1 MPPQRATLKVLV
13 GPHAGDVL
21 GIERGSCR
29 LLGRHLSEHET
40 ALMDRDG
47 NRVLD
52 AQLNDLLHRQLRRGD
67 AQRPPGVRVPDHVD
81 LAAFERGP
89 DIVLADDAISRA
101 HAMLFYDASGVGVID
116 LASTNGTWV
125 NGQRVSSALMQQADV
140 LALGSTEVSVS
151 WRAR

>member
-13 GPHAGDVL
+13 GPNAGDVL
-21 GIERGSCR
+21 GVERGSCR

-40 ALMDRDG
+40 ALMDRNG

-52 AQLNDLLHRQLRRGD
+52 AQLNDLLHRQLGQSGPPR
-67 AQRPPGVRVPDHVD
+67 PGVRVPDHVD

-101 HAMLFYDASGVGVID
+101 HAMLFYDATGVGVID

-125 NGQRVSSALMQQADV
+125 NGQRVSSALMQQGDV

>member
-13 GPHAGDVL
+13 GPSAGDVL
-21 GIERGSCR
+21 SIELGNCR
-29 LLGRHLSEHET
+29 LLGRHLSEYET

-52 AQLNDLLHRQLRRGD
+52 AQLNELLHDQLRHRLPP
-67 AQRPPGVRVPDHVD
+67 RPGVRVPEQVD

-89 DIVLADDAISRA
+89 DIVLSDDAISRA
-101 HAMLFYDASGVGVID
+101 HAMLFYDAGGVGIID

-125 NGQRVSSALMQQADV
+125 NGQRVSSALMQQGDV